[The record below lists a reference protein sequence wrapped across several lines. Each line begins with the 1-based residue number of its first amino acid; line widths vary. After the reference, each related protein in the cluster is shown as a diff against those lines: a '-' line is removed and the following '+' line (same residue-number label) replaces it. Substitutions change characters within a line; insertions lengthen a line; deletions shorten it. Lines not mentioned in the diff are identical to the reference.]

1 MSLVQCRYNPNH
13 KMRKNK
19 LEIHESKC
27 PSRLKCAIK
36 YIQCPY
42 DPTHKIKE
50 EEYGNHILECK
61 SKPNLNLEEKL
72 ELARV
77 SFLNDNA
84 TEKEQIKMAREKYY
98 KGCVEEED
106 IEGLGK
112 ASKKKNKKKQT
123 KKIKEKFSDITK
135 KEASIFGAMASK
147 DETIEE
153 NGLENH
159 ELDNLPAD
167 DNFEL
172 KNEGEMEEKIEGFGN
187 NNDNIE
193 TIKKLE
199 NKERKNS
206 ENENQNNNKILNE
219 EKNKNDSKKSK
230 IDFKKNYNFFRYNPN
245 EEDKE
250 IHKYSANI
258 LVPEE
263 INKIL
268 GI

>member
-1 MSLVQCRYNPNH
+1 MKKYHVGKKIHTTKSGEFVLHQLYSQKKNPN
-13 KMRKNK
+13 RNS
-19 LEIHESKC
+19 IVS
-27 PSRLKCAIK
+27 AF
-36 YIQCPY
+36 IQSQSQSQSQ
-42 DPTHKIKE
+42 K
-50 EEYGNHILECK
+50 HII
-61 SKPNLNLEEKL
+61 S
-72 ELARV
+72 
-77 SFLNDNA
+77 
-84 TEKEQIKMAREKYY
+84 I
-98 KGCVEEED
+98 D
-106 IEGLGK
+106 IE
-112 ASKKKNKKKQT
+112 
-123 KKIKEKFSDITK
+123 SDR
-135 KEASIFGAMASK
+135 
-147 DETIEE
+147 
-153 NGLENH
+153 ENH